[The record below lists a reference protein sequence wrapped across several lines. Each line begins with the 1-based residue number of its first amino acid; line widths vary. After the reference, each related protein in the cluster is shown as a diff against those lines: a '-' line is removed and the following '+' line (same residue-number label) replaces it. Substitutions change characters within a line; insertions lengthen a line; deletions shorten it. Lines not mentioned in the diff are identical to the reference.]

1 MTRGCMK
8 IDDIGSAIG
17 GGMNRPMVMRVR
29 RAEIQP
35 LLKGLYVK
43 TGRLLG
49 SEQLLQER
57 VPASGK

>member
-1 MTRGCMK
+1 
-8 IDDIGSAIG
+8 
-17 GGMNRPMVMRVR
+17 MVMRVR